1 MPSICLYFVFFHRK
15 YSENSE
21 NSLKIPLK
29 GGGDW
34 GGHKWGVRELNAFK
48 LVMVIVVVRVAMMV
62 SLENIHSEIIW
73 VVLVLTIKL
82 LRTDE
87 IRRLWHT
94 DRPTNI

>member
-1 MPSICLYFVFFHRK
+1 MCLYFVFFHRK

-73 VVLVLTIKL
+73 VVLVLPIKL
-82 LRTDE
+82 LRKDE
-87 IRRLWHT
+87 I
-94 DRPTNI
+94 